1 MPKKEGK
8 KEQLRCLSF
17 RKQTPEIQIAPPPLE
32 PLYAEAYL
40 CERDEHTSDYDR
52 NTTTWD

>member
-17 RKQTPEIQIAPPPLE
+17 RKQTPEMQIAPPPLE
-32 PLYAEAYL
+32 PLYEEAYL